1 MSRFD
6 ALIDDVK
13 TRTSASNM
21 KKSNNNRRVKNDS
34 SYRDQLD
41 NTTMN
46 VRPRTNNMTRPLNKI
61 IAPTINITQE
71 DEFPEL
77 SKTLTATQK
86 EKNSSTWLETIRQQ
100 EENSQN
106 ENAIN
111 QYDPKYWDGATWIGP
126 MLMRQEKYPTNWYVY
141 MENAIKGNAS
151 SFLVPRRTTEYSRD
165 GKNWYT
171 SWDNTFT
178 DEQLQQIREEEE
190 CNIRQEQSQIL
201 EEYSNTQL
209 RNSARYYEETGELD
223 DYAIARLQRLSY
235 EKYTERFEQ
244 IEEEVYNDEE
254 LEEYDEYLE
263 EDN

>member
-13 TRTSASNM
+13 TRSSTDRM
-21 KKSNNNRRVKNDS
+21 KKSNNNRRVKNDR
-34 SYRDQLD
+34 SYRDQVD

-46 VRPRTNNMTRPLNKI
+46 IRPKTNILTRPLSRI
-61 IAPTINITQE
+61 IAPIINITQE

-86 EKNSSTWLETIRQQ
+86 EKNSSTWLEAIRQQ

-106 ENAIN
+106 ENTIN

-126 MLMRQEKYPTNWYVY
+126 MLMRQAEYPTDWYVY
-141 MENAIKGNAS
+141 IENAMKGCAS
-151 SFLVPRRTTEYSRD
+151 SFLVPRRTSEYSRD

-171 SWDNTFT
+171 SWNNTFT
-178 DEQLQQIREEEE
+178 DEQLHKIQEEEE
-190 CNIRQEQSQIL
+190 YNIKQEQTQLL

-209 RNSARYYEETGELD
+209 RNSAKYYEETGVLD

-235 EKYTERFEQ
+235 EKYTEQFEQ
-244 IEEEVYNDEE
+244 IEEVYDDEE
-254 LEEYDEYLE
+254 LEEYDDYLE